1 MEQTTGSIR
10 KRLLPQSTPEHSAA
24 PGEIDLKT
32 AATISYSSEA
42 PGHPID
48 SVIDGSTGQDGT
60 RWVSARPNSTETVLI
75 EFDQPQSVSR
85 IIYEVVERENARTQE
100 VRIDAS
106 QDLGH
111 TYRQILVQEYSFSPT
126 GAVFEREDLRF
137 ELREVSHLRFSIVP
151 NKNGSG
157 LATLSS
163 VRVFN

>member
-10 KRLLPQSTPEHSAA
+10 KRLLPQSTPESSA
-24 PGEIDLKT
+24 PGEIDLRT

-48 SVIDGSTGQDGT
+48 SVLDGSTGQDAT

-75 EFDQPQSVSR
+75 EFDQPQPVSR
-85 IIYEVVERENARTQE
+85 IIYEVVERESARTQE

-111 TYRQILVQEYSFSPT
+111 TYRQILVQEYSFSPS
-126 GAVFEREDLRF
+126 GAVFQREDLRF
-137 ELREVSHLRFSIVP
+137 ELKEVSHLRFSIVS